1 MPNYHIHRKREGKS
15 KNSIS
20 REVCARWTVGKFSA
34 DLTINFQTINFQIMY
49 RVIFYKKKTDFR
61 GNISMERISLD
72 SGCTTLAEAFSFA
85 VNNGADSN
93 KNILYKWIEQ

>member
-1 MPNYHIHRKREGKS
+1 MPDFHVFRKREGQS
-15 KNSIS
+15 KNDIS
-20 REVCARWTVGKFSA
+20 RQGCNRGTMGEFSSN
-34 DLTINFQTINFQIMY
+34 LTINFQTINFQTMY

-61 GNISMERISLD
+61 GNIYMDRISLD

-85 VNNGADSN
+85 VENGADPN

>member
-1 MPNYHIHRKREGKS
+1 MEEFHLPSGITG
-15 KNSIS
+15 IS
-20 REVCARWTVGKFSA
+20 TLRGCMSNPASVNFQ
-34 DLTINFQTINFQIMY
+34 TINFQTINFQIMY

-85 VNNGADSN
+85 VENGADPN

>member
-1 MPNYHIHRKREGKS
+1 MGE
-15 KNSIS
+15 
-20 REVCARWTVGKFSA
+20 FSS
-34 DLTINFQTINFQIMY
+34 DLTINFQTINFQTMY

-61 GNISMERISLD
+61 GNIYMDRISLD

-85 VNNGADSN
+85 VENGADQN

>member
-1 MPNYHIHRKREGKS
+1 MIAGNEKKYKKVKKNLEIRK
-15 KNSIS
+15 S
-20 REVCARWTVGKFSA
+20 RRIFVSVIKQQTS
-34 DLTINFQTINFQIMY
+34 LTINFQTMY
-49 RVIFYKKKTDFR
+49 RVIFYKKKTDSG

-85 VNNGADSN
+85 VNNGADPN

>member
-1 MPNYHIHRKREGKS
+1 
-15 KNSIS
+15 
-20 REVCARWTVGKFSA
+20 
-34 DLTINFQTINFQIMY
+34 MY

-85 VNNGADSN
+85 VNNGADPN
-93 KNILYKWIEQ
+93 KDILYKWIEQ